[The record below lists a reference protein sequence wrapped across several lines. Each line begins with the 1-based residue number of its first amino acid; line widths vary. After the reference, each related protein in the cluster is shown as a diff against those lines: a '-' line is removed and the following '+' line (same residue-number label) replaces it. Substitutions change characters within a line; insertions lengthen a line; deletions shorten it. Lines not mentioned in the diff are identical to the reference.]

1 MPVISFIGGYSGAVF
16 AYIIVL
22 NCILDSQLRGICY
35 TSKRLVYC
43 NCDLK
48 IIEVCGKSELT
59 TEIFSLL
66 II

>member
-1 MPVISFIGGYSGAVF
+1 MPVISFTGGYSGAVF

-22 NCILDSQLRGICY
+22 NFILDSQLRGICY

-48 IIEVCGKSELT
+48 IIKICDKSELT